1 VALRPLDRPTLVIW
15 GRHDP
20 YLPVA
25 LAERQR
31 EAFPSARVE
40 VLDGSGHWPFADD
53 PQRTERLVLSFLS
66 EVVGAASSPPAGWPR
81 EDGKSLG

>member
-1 VALRPLDRPTLVIW
+1 LVIW

-25 LAERQR
+25 LAGRQR

-53 PQRTERLVLSFLS
+53 PERTERLVLEFLG
-66 EVVGAASSPPAGWPR
+66 EVVGGRPPPAATGRPR
-81 EDGKSLG
+81 EADPNLT